1 MILLKEC
8 LFTQVYVHDLSEC
21 IGTCVCVC
29 VVYHGYESSYK
40 AEVGEVVRVDGGGW
54 VYLQTVVTLASVL
67 KEAVHGVK
75 HLVG

>member
-1 MILLKEC
+1 MYMISVSVLER
-8 LFTQVYVHDLSEC
+8 
-21 IGTCVCVC
+21 VCVC